1 MFTKDKIKIFMV
13 TNQHSSIAFQPTLLV
28 KPFGQAG
35 LNSMEVV
42 QLLFRSLQTELAAPV
57 CKTFIVHGHR
67 CRLFVGYLRKVDRKV
82 SSLQACV
89 RWGLWLIHAFTDS
102 NDEVRSAV

>member
-1 MFTKDKIKIFMV
+1 MV

-57 CKTFIVHGHR
+57 CKIFVVQGHN
-67 CRLFVGYLRKVDRKV
+67 CHLCDGHLRKVVRKV
-82 SSLQACV
+82 SSVQACF